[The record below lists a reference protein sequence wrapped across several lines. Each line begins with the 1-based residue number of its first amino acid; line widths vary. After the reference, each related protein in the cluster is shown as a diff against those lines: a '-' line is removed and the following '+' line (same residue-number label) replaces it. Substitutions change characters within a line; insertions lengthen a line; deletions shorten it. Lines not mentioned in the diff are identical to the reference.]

1 MQGQRNGLCTKMQA
15 SCSPYVVGIHCMA
28 DRMNLAFRVVK
39 KFPSVNKV
47 EDLVRELYAY
57 FLSKSQAF

>member
-1 MQGQRNGLCTKMQA
+1 
-15 SCSPYVVGIHCMA
+15 MA
-28 DRMNLAFRVVK
+28 HRMNLSFRVVK

-57 FLSKSQAF
+57 FCRSSKRFREFQHFSDGITNGNKLLKDVDT